1 MRRIMNAEKSP
12 DDEFNRRL
20 AAMLSMVPRGT
31 DKEAFVN
38 RVTAKEI
45 LQEEM
50 GQRSLP
56 QREYGLDQTTR
67 DRLLAH
73 TRQDAAHAL
82 LNTMTLMKEV
92 RELRRRSAAFE
103 NTVALTFLILFIGWA
118 WGPKLF
124 PILKSFFSPTS

>member
-1 MRRIMNAEKSP
+1 MNAEKSP
-12 DDEFNRRL
+12 DDEFDRRV

-56 QREYGLDQTTR
+56 QPEYGLDQTTR

-82 LNTMTLMKEV
+82 LNTVTLMKEV

-118 WGPKLF
+118 WGPRLF